1 MKEIT
6 SKGYARKCNREASP
20 GKIWY
25 PDEELTFS
33 KLPKDKT
40 LGVKSNISKNTFGF
54 QTKMELYFGKGDINH
69 STVV

>member
-1 MKEIT
+1 MKEII

-40 LGVKSNISKNTFGF
+40 LGVK
-54 QTKMELYFGKGDINH
+54 
-69 STVV
+69 